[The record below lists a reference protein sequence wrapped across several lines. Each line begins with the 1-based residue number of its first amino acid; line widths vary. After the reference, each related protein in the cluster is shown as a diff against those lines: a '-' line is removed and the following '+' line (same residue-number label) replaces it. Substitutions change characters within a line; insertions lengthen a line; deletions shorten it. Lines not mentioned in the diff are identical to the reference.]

1 MTDINQEFQTA
12 IKLQKEGNLQGAESI
27 YINILKSDS
36 NHVASLINLGL
47 IEQGKG
53 KLDEATQ
60 FYKYAFSLDSNNI
73 SLLYLLARITQELN
87 QLDEGIAY
95 WQKLVELK
103 PDSALEFYGNIGNIL
118 VQQGKFDEA
127 LSYFRHALEIL
138 PNSFQAHQAI
148 GNLLIRQNKLL
159 EAKSEFSKALEIN
172 PNYQAAKVWFTLVDK
187 LLKKDNLVSFNYQN
201 TPIKFEITGKNLTVE
216 IANVGGTFY
225 ELAELE
231 LIRQNL
237 KSSNPVIVDIG
248 ANTGNHLVYFAKIM
262 QAAKVIP
269 IEFHPEIIARLKNHI
284 LINQVSNIDLSK
296 LGYAIG
302 KNHGKSFIKEHPAK
316 DLCLTEIADNIINGT
331 EVVVVTLD
339 ELIGEKVDFIKLDV
353 QGKDIDALTG
363 AKNLISSYQPDMLV
377 EVAKNHIREFRKF
390 LEAVRYQIVTAF
402 DHGRYVD
409 FYIKHTNSN

>member
-12 IKLQKEGNLQGAESI
+12 LKFQKEGKLQEAESI

-60 FYKYAFSLDSNNI
+60 YYKYAFSIDSNNI

-87 QLDEGIAY
+87 QLNEAITY

-103 PDSALEFYGNIGNIL
+103 PDSALEFYGNIGNSL

-127 LSYFRHALEIL
+127 LNYFHRALERA
-138 PNSFQAHQAI
+138 PKSFQAHQAI
-148 GNLLIRQNKLL
+148 GNLLIRQDKLL

-172 PNYQAAKVWFTLVDK
+172 PNYQAAKVWLTLVNR
-187 LLKKDNLVSFNYQN
+187 LLQGDNLVTFNYQN
-201 TPIKFEITGKNLTVE
+201 TPVKFEITGKNLAVE
-216 IANVGGTFY
+216 IANVGGNFY
-225 ELAELE
+225 EVAELE
-231 LIRQNL
+231 FIRQSL
-237 KSSNPVIVDIG
+237 KLSNPVIVDIG

-269 IEFHPEIIARLKNHI
+269 IEFHPDIIAGLKRHI
-284 LINQVSNIDLSK
+284 SINQVSNVDLSK

-302 KNHGKSFIKEHPAK
+302 KNHGTSFIKEHPAK
-316 DLCLTEIADNIINGT
+316 DLCLTEIGDNIINGK

-339 ELIGEKVDFIKLDV
+339 ELIQEKIDFIKVDV
-353 QGKDIDALTG
+353 QGTEIEALAG
-363 AKNLISSYQPDMLV
+363 GKNLISTYKPDMLV
-377 EVAKNHIREFRKF
+377 EVAKNNIKNFRKF
-390 LEAVRYQIVTAF
+390 LEAVRYQTIKSF
-402 DHGRYVD
+402 DRGRYVN
-409 FYIKHTNSN
+409 FYIKHTN

>member
-1 MTDINQEFQTA
+1 MTNINQEFQTA
-12 IKLQKEGNLQGAESI
+12 LKFQKEGKLQQAESI

-60 FYKYAFSLDSNNI
+60 FYKYAFSLEPNNI

-87 QLDEGIAY
+87 QLDEAIIY

-103 PDSALEFYGNIGNIL
+103 PDSALEFYGNIGNSL

-127 LSYFRHALEIL
+127 LNYFRRALEIS
-138 PNSFQAHQAI
+138 PKSFQAHQAI
-148 GNLLIRQNKLL
+148 GNLLIRQDKLL
-159 EAKSEFSKALEIN
+159 EAKLEFSKALEIN

-187 LLKKDNLVSFNYQN
+187 LLKGENLVSFNYQN
-201 TPIKFEITGKNLTVE
+201 IPIKFEITGKNLAVE
-216 IANVGGTFY
+216 IANIGGNFY
-225 ELAELE
+225 EVAELE
-231 LIRQNL
+231 FIRQNL
-237 KSSNPVIVDIG
+237 KVSNPVIVDIG

-269 IEFHPEIIARLKNHI
+269 IEFHPEIIAALKRHI
-284 LINQVSNIDLSK
+284 SINQVSNIDLSK

-302 KNHGKSFIKEHPAK
+302 KNRGISFIKEHPAK
-316 DLCLTEIADNIINGT
+316 DFCLTEIADNIINGT

-339 ELIGEKVDFIKLDV
+339 ELIQEKVDFIKVDV
-353 QGKDIDALTG
+353 QGTEIDALVG
-363 AKNLISSYQPDMLV
+363 AKNLISTYQPDMLV
-377 EVAKNHIREFRKF
+377 EVAKNHIKDFRKF
-390 LEAVRYQIVTAF
+390 LEAVRYQTVKAF
-402 DHGRYVD
+402 DHGRYVN
-409 FYIKHTNSN
+409 FYIKSTN

>member
-12 IKLQKEGNLQGAESI
+12 LKFQKEGKLQEAESI

-60 FYKYAFSLDSNNI
+60 FYKYAFSLEQNNI

-87 QLDEGIAY
+87 QLDEAIVY

-103 PDSALEFYGNIGNIL
+103 PDSALEFYGNIGNSL

-127 LSYFRHALEIL
+127 LNYFCRALEIS
-138 PNSFQAHQAI
+138 PKSFQAHQAI
-148 GNLLIRQNKLL
+148 GNLLIRQDKLL

-172 PNYQAAKVWFTLVDK
+172 PNYQAAKVWLTLVDK
-187 LLKKDNLVSFNYQN
+187 LLKGDNLVSFNYQN
-201 TPIKFEITGKNLTVE
+201 TPIKFEITGKNLAVE
-216 IANVGGTFY
+216 IANVGGNFY
-225 ELAELE
+225 EVAELE
-231 LIRQNL
+231 FIRQNL
-237 KSSNPVIVDIG
+237 KSSNPVIIDIG

-269 IEFHPEIIARLKNHI
+269 IEFHPEIIATLKRHI
-284 LINQVSNIDLSK
+284 SINQVSNIYLSE

-302 KNHGKSFIKEHPAK
+302 KNRGTSFIKEHPAK
-316 DLCLTEIADNIINGT
+316 DFCLTEIADNIINGT

-339 ELIGEKVDFIKLDV
+339 ELIKEKVDFIKVDV
-353 QGKDIDALTG
+353 QGTEIDALVG
-363 AKNLISSYQPDMLV
+363 AKNLISTYQPDMLV
-377 EVAKNHIREFRKF
+377 EVAKNHIKDFRKF
-390 LEAVRYQIVTAF
+390 LEAVKYQTIKAF
-402 DHGRYVD
+402 DHGRYVN
-409 FYIKHTNSN
+409 FYIKSTN

>member
-12 IKLQKEGNLQGAESI
+12 LKLQKEGKLQEAESR

-60 FYKYAFSLDSNNI
+60 FYKYAFSIDSNNI

-87 QLDEGIAY
+87 QLNEAITY

-103 PDSALEFYGNIGNIL
+103 PDSALEFYGNIGNSL
-118 VQQGKFDEA
+118 VQQGRFDEA
-127 LSYFRHALEIL
+127 LNYFRRALEIS
-138 PNSFQAHQAI
+138 PKSFQAHQAI
-148 GNLLIRQNKLL
+148 GNLLIRQNQLL
-159 EAKSEFSKALEIN
+159 AAKSEFSQALQIN
-172 PNYQAAKVWFTLVDK
+172 PNYQTAKVWFTLVDK
-187 LLKKDNLVSFNYQN
+187 LLKGENPVSFNYQN
-201 TPIKFEITGKNLTVE
+201 TPIKFEITGKNLAVE
-216 IANVGGTFY
+216 IANVGGNFY

-231 LIRQNL
+231 FIRQNL

-248 ANTGNHLVYFAKIM
+248 ANTGNHLVYFAKII

-269 IEFHPEIIARLKNHI
+269 IEFHPEIIAALKKHI
-284 LINQVSNIDLSK
+284 SINQVGNVDLSK

-302 KNHGKSFIKEHPAK
+302 KNRGTSFIKEHPAK
-316 DLCLTEIADNIINGT
+316 DLCLTEIGDNIINGK

-339 ELIGEKVDFIKLDV
+339 GLIQEKIDFIKVDV
-353 QGKDIDALTG
+353 QGTEIDALAG

-377 EVAKNHIREFRKF
+377 EVAKNHIKDFRNF
-390 LEAVRYQIVTAF
+390 LATVRYQTVKAF
-402 DHGRYVD
+402 DHGRYVN
-409 FYIKHTNSN
+409 FYIEHSN